1 MVTCNKW
8 VLDEHDR
15 VQEILYRYGGGG
27 GGGGG
32 GVGDLH
38 VYLIPVC
45 TYNAYDYSAGYVFG
59 FMKPDN
65 HLPIV
70 L

>member
-1 MVTCNKW
+1 MVTCNRG

-15 VQEILYRYGGGG
+15 VQKIPHREGE
-27 GGGGG
+27 
-32 GVGDLH
+32 GDLH
-38 VYLIPVC
+38 VYLIPIC
-45 TYNAYDYSAGYVFG
+45 TWLTYNAYDYSAGYVFG
-59 FMKPDN
+59 IMKPDN

>member
-1 MVTCNKW
+1 MVSCNRG
-8 VLDEHDR
+8 VLVEHDR
-15 VQEILYRYGGGG
+15 VQEIPYRGGGG
-27 GGGGG
+27 G
-32 GVGDLH
+32 GDLH

-45 TYNAYDYSAGYVFG
+45 TWLTYNAYDYSAGYVFG
-59 FMKPDN
+59 IMKPDN